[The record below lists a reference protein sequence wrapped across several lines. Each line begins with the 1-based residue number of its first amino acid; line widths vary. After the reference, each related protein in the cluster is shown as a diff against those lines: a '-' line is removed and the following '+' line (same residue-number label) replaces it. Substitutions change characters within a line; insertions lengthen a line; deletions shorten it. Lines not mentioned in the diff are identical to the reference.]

1 MKNHAFQALCFA
13 LRRWIIWPLRKPCH
27 IVLLGGPGAGKGTI
41 ASQLS
46 PMLGLPHISTGAL
59 IRQEIA
65 LQTPLGLSLKER
77 IANGGLA
84 PDDDVFD
91 LLVKALKSIP
101 AGHGAILDGFPR
113 TLAQA
118 QRLEQKLESWG
129 IGLQSVIWIELAE
142 PDLIERLSLRRTCTN
157 KDCGRSYHLKF
168 DPPCVESVCDA
179 CGHALAQRS
188 DDHPD
193 AISNRLALYK
203 TESMPIRQF
212 YQAPDKEELVSFL
225 QPTNANTKQ
234 EVLAMV
240 LSALSK

>member
-1 MKNHAFQALCFA
+1 MKNNALQALCFA
-13 LRRWIIWPLRKPCH
+13 LRRWLVWPLRKPYH
-27 IVLLGGPGAGKGTI
+27 IVLLGGPGAGKGTL

-46 PMLGLPHISTGAL
+46 PMLDLPHISTGAL

-65 LQTPLGLSLKER
+65 LGTPLGLSLKDR

-84 PDDDVFD
+84 PDEDVFA

-101 AGHGAILDGFPR
+101 AGRGAILDGFPR

-118 QRLEQKLESWG
+118 QKLEETLSSWG
-129 IGLQSVIWIELAE
+129 IGLQAVLWAELTEA
-142 PDLIERLSLRRTCTN
+142 DLIERLSLRRTCTN
-157 KDCGRSYHLKF
+157 KDCGRSHHLKF
-168 DPPCVESVCDA
+168 DPPRVEMVCDD
-179 CGHALAQRS
+179 CGHPLAQRS

-203 TESMPIRQF
+203 AESLPIRQF
-212 YQAPDKEELVSFL
+212 YQAPDKKGLVSFL

-234 EVLAMV
+234 EVLAMA